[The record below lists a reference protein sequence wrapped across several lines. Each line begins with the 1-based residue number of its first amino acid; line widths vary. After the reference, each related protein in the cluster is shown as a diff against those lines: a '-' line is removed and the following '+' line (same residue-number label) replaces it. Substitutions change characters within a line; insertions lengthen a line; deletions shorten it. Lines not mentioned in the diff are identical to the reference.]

1 MATDDIIEFFGQR
14 MRRDW
19 AEALQAAQDEAHLVS
34 EGKSYPKIPYGSET
48 FRNPSEAERGPCR
61 HCGTI
66 KGKFHTHACDYEQCP
81 KCGWQLMSCDCEF
94 VGHEWQNE
102 EDA

>member
-1 MATDDIIEFFGQR
+1 MDAPDDIVEFFGHR

-19 AEALQAAQDEAHLVS
+19 AEALQEAQDETHLVCDG
-34 EGKSYPKIPYGSET
+34 EVYPKIAYGDET
-48 FRNPSEAERGPCR
+48 FRTPVEADHEPCR

-66 KGKFHTHACDYEQCP
+66 KGKFHWHACDYEQCP
-81 KCGWQLMSCDCEF
+81 RCGGQMMSCDCEF
-94 VGHEWQNE
+94 VGHEWRE